1 MAGNNQNEPAPWE
14 QRKPPQPAYTPPPAQ
29 PQQPAYPAQYPQTGA
44 PYPQQYQ
51 PYAGPG
57 YGQNPMYGQ
66 QGYPPGY
73 GQQAYTQ
80 PFGGQ
85 QVGYYKQH
93 RAVVVLVL
101 AICGWFLC
109 AICSPVAFFMAKND
123 LAEIKQG
130 AMDPSGEQLTK
141 VGYWVSM
148 IHMIFFAFLIVF
160 YIFIFVVFAATN
172 GGRSHP

>member
-1 MAGNNQNEPAPWE
+1 MAGGNQNEPAPWE
-14 QRKPPQPAYTPPPAQ
+14 QRPGNGQPQQPFPPQPAQNPY
-29 PQQPAYPAQYPQTGA
+29 QQPGGAYPP
-44 PYPQQYQ
+44 QYQ
-51 PYAGPG
+51 QPYGGPG

-66 QGYPPGY
+66 QAYPPGY

-85 QVGYYKQH
+85 QAAYFKQH
-93 RAVVVLVL
+93 RAPMVLVL

-109 AICSPVAFFMAKND
+109 AICSPIAFFMAKND
-123 LAEIKQG
+123 LAEMKAG

-172 GGRSHP
+172 GGRAHP